1 MSCLSLPQ
9 LLCAGP
15 LAALLQHIAFLND
28 NGPVGVG
35 AELLDYGA
43 PELVELEGYLAA
55 RATGMAIEAPGVRS

>member
-1 MSCLSLPQ
+1 M
-9 LLCAGP
+9 
-15 LAALLQHIAFLND
+15 AALLQHIAFLND